1 MSKQFNKDRFE
12 DEYVPLHS
20 GKLQDVIGDYK
31 ACIEYLEKSG
41 VVVVNPQ
48 YIVGEQCKG
57 YKFTDEY
64 QTTAAPFI
72 NLKQQFRNKLK
83 RHEIA
88 RNGYTEHLNYITKW
102 LNSDLQLNHNLV
114 DEWINYNHDV
124 KTTFPDL
131 RDYNHIKQKYKCP
144 EEQYKFSKLVA
155 QRFKNND
162 FTHGQDQ
169 NVYRLHTNLTNMPS
183 MMRNA
188 LTYKGQ
194 PLVSID
200 ISNSHPYSAILLLIN
215 SFRLKRTN
223 KPKTAL
229 QIDFGKKVQ
238 ETIASFKQE
247 NKPSTTSQQN
257 LLDACTNNSF
267 PFKEADNSS
276 EIDINSINNEDRL
289 NIKDIKVKD
298 KGSYIML
305 LKQSVSPINSE
316 IERYIK
322 LVTTG
327 KFYEYLMQLFT
338 TELGEGFNDRTT
350 VKIEVLKLFFTANG
364 FLHQPD
370 AAAKKVFKKHFPT
383 VYKIFSAIKKNDKAD
398 LPKLLQSIE
407 SYLILD
413 VIAKRI
419 ARELPHAP
427 IFTIHDSIATTIE
440 YQDAVKKIM
449 SEELESKIGIAPH
462 LKVEYWQE
470 SNIHK
475 NMQDLKNKISNA
487 G

>member
-1 MSKQFNKDRFE
+1 M
-12 DEYVPLHS
+12 
-20 GKLQDVIGDYK
+20 
-31 ACIEYLEKSG
+31 
-41 VVVVNPQ
+41 
-48 YIVGEQCKG
+48 
-57 YKFTDEY
+57 T
-64 QTTAAPFI
+64 
-72 NLKQQFRNKLK
+72 
-83 RHEIA
+83 
-88 RNGYTEHLNYITKW
+88 
-102 LNSDLQLNHNLV
+102 LV
-114 DEWINYNHDV
+114 
-124 KTTFPDL
+124 
-131 RDYNHIKQKYKCP
+131 
-144 EEQYKFSKLVA
+144 
-155 QRFKNND
+155 
-162 FTHGQDQ
+162 
-169 NVYRLHTNLTNMPS
+169 
-183 MMRNA
+183 
-188 LTYKGQ
+188 
-194 PLVSID
+194 
-200 ISNSHPYSAILLLIN
+200 
-215 SFRLKRTN
+215 
-223 KPKTAL
+223 
-229 QIDFGKKVQ
+229 KKVQ